1 MASVDFNQ
9 IVFGKKTFSGLL
21 KDIYDNS
28 NDTEQQIVELITEIR
43 PFITGPQQA
52 VMLVPLIVQY
62 MDVKVKNNEHLVKMA
77 AVVQRAMTSS
87 SNGSDKFMLSDSE
100 IEQLM
105 TEANAIEEAQKQ
117 IAYNLNKDN
126 GNK

>member
-77 AVVQRAMTSS
+77 AVVHQMV
-87 SNGSDKFMLSDSE
+87 
-100 IEQLM
+100 
-105 TEANAIEEAQKQ
+105 AI
-117 IAYNLNKDN
+117 NLCFLTRKLNN
-126 GNK
+126 

>member
-117 IAYNLNKDN
+117 IAYDLNKDN